1 MDWIRISLGEVV
13 GISISTVLIYFL
25 MLIFVKLNGLR
36 SFSKMSAHDFA
47 VTIAIGSILATV
59 VVQKEPTL
67 MQGAVAM
74 GVFLIIQSLFS
85 GWRMLRPDS
94 VLENKPILL
103 MDGAEILHKNLLI
116 AKITKE
122 DLKAK
127 LREANVLD
135 YSEVRAVVFE
145 ATGDISVLH
154 GDKKIH
160 DELLEGIRK

>member
-1 MDWIRISLGEVV
+1 
-13 GISISTVLIYFL
+13 
-25 MLIFVKLNGLR
+25 
-36 SFSKMSAHDFA
+36 
-47 VTIAIGSILATV
+47 
-59 VVQKEPTL
+59 
-67 MQGAVAM
+67 
-74 GVFLIIQSLFS
+74 
-85 GWRMLRPDS
+85 
-94 VLENKPILL
+94 
-103 MDGAEILHKNLLI
+103 MDGTEILHKNLLI

-135 YSEVRAVVFE
+135 YSEVQAVVFE